1 MTTFNPNISGYF
13 PLHANKMPGFFFRK
27 RIERIDWKRLA
38 SVDVRKVTSQMDI
51 DVLQE
56 NLLSVAFCDIDSE
69 IDTRYADSN
78 LVKLFQLAQL
88 LIEYLL
94 YSQDYLT
101 NTVDSLRREIVN
113 VKKEADLLRKRL
125 DEQAQRLTTTR
136 KECHRRRLLLLAQQR
151 LMNNGP
157 QSYFRCSHC
166 PKAFINSSFLN
177 AHLFRR
183 HAEVV
188 ATLQNVDL
196 TKSGLFL
203 QSFENKICQVNEKVP
218 AEEQQATL
226 TTNLEQQIKEVLE
239 HIRTQVPPPSLS
251 SQPPVSSAVV
261 QTSTHSP
268 DAVWK
273 KRAAELE
280 RQLKEEREQLRHF
293 GLKEAINPIG
303 YGDLD
308 DDVPLQLER
317 QVKSLEQN
325 VSIYQ
330 DSITNIPTSQSIQ
343 QIESEDS
350 ESLSC
355 TGTYTLPSFKMVN
368 NANKAGV
375 EDSLPTLKMLRMS
388 NESSVRD
395 DVFNLYSEISERSKK
410 QYRTQQTSQS
420 GIHARYK
427 EVCTQVIQTENAP
440 SEVKFDRE
448 SQGSSSIVNSK
459 SVTENQELRTE
470 NNESDQIA
478 ESIHLIP
485 FVIPAFNN
493 KSQTFM
499 EVHIVVFASPKR
511 GRYQPRAENRIVQ
524 IVHDDS
530 YSPKNAK
537 ERLRQSSSAE
547 KAANIAPEKT
557 EKSLQASEPKIRINP
572 LEGIPHY
579 KDQLKEFL
587 ANPSTIRRLRNE
599 VEFIL
604 EEQLMDHNVEPNV
617 KGLSRNKFNE
627 LTDIFDQERQ
637 HLARKFPNFEEIRAV
652 PFHSKREHTSP
663 SPSRGESG
671 SFKRAR
677 PSRASERRRP
687 PSGRPSSLTSLTTT
701 LSPIAEHLRGATAS
715 PTIPRHSGGANQAQ
729 SKQSLFEDSE
739 SENEDDDVVK
749 VDENKKD
756 EKEAKIGRKEG

>member
-1 MTTFNPNISGYF
+1 
-13 PLHANKMPGFFFRK
+13 
-27 RIERIDWKRLA
+27 
-38 SVDVRKVTSQMDI
+38 
-51 DVLQE
+51 
-56 NLLSVAFCDIDSE
+56 
-69 IDTRYADSN
+69 ADSN

-280 RQLKEEREQLRHF
+280 RQLKEEREQLRQ
-293 GLKEAINPIG
+293 LEERNRTWQEAITSQHKVDVERVREMFEVELRNLREENLEKQKELLQLRIKGVNPIG

-317 QVKSLEQN
+317 QVKSLE
-325 VSIYQ
+325 
-330 DSITNIPTSQSIQ
+330 
-343 QIESEDS
+343 
-350 ESLSC
+350 
-355 TGTYTLPSFKMVN
+355 
-368 NANKAGV
+368 
-375 EDSLPTLKMLRMS
+375 
-388 NESSVRD
+388 
-395 DVFNLYSEISERSKK
+395 
-410 QYRTQQTSQS
+410 
-420 GIHARYK
+420 
-427 EVCTQVIQTENAP
+427 
-440 SEVKFDRE
+440 
-448 SQGSSSIVNSK
+448 
-459 SVTENQELRTE
+459 
-470 NNESDQIA
+470 
-478 ESIHLIP
+478 
-485 FVIPAFNN
+485 
-493 KSQTFM
+493 
-499 EVHIVVFASPKR
+499 ASPKR

-637 HLARKFPNFEEIRAV
+637 HLARKFPNFEEIRASLALKV
-652 PFHSKREHTSP
+652 DRLALQAFHSKREHTSP

-729 SKQSLFEDSE
+729 SKQSLFE
-739 SENEDDDVVK
+739 
-749 VDENKKD
+749 
-756 EKEAKIGRKEG
+756 